1 MLRTHTCGELT
12 IKDKGKKAEL
22 AGWVHRRRDH
32 GGVIFIDLRDR
43 YGLTQVVFKPDTSFF
58 KEADK
63 LRREDVIRVKGK
75 IDVRPEGMKNPKMH
89 TGEIELVV
97 SELEVLNKAE
107 TPPIEVDEDAHISE
121 EARMKYQYLYLRIPS
136 VQKRLMIRHKAA
148 QAIREFLDGE
158 GFVEIETPMLI
169 RATPEG
175 ARDYVVP
182 SRVHPGMIYS
192 LPQSPQ
198 LYKQILMASGFDKYY
213 QFPRCLRDEDL
224 RADRQPEFTQVD
236 LEMSFVEQDDIFRVI
251 EGAMKNVL
259 KKTKRID
266 LKIPFPRMTYQEAM
280 DKYGNDKPDIRYGY
294 EMVDVT
300 KISRESDFKIFKE
313 AETIKCLILPVELSR
328 KEIDSLEEFVKQQGG
343 KGLAWLK
350 HAEKG
355 LEGPIAKFFKEDT
368 LKDLSKETKSR
379 KGSTLLFVAGKWS
392 HACDVGGRL
401 RLEIIKRKEKPK
413 PGEFKFAWV
422 TDFPLFEYK
431 EDENKWNPMHH
442 LFTKPTKKTT
452 QFLEKDPGKV
462 KAYLYDLAL
471 NGLEVAGGSIRIH
484 DSSLQERVMKVI
496 GMTHE
501 EARTKFGFLLE
512 AFKYGAPPHG
522 GIAMGF
528 DRLVALLNGLTDI
541 REVIAF
547 PKNKNAENPMDGCPT
562 PWEEEQLKEVHL
574 KLGETALKATKKK

>member
-43 YGLTQVVFKPDTSFF
+43 YGLAQVVFKPDTSFF

-97 SELEVLNKAE
+97 SELDVLNKAE

-236 LEMSFVEQDDIFRVI
+236 LEMSFAEEEDVYRVM
-251 EGAMKNVL
+251 EGALKNAV
-259 KKTKRID
+259 KKAIGVSIKT
-266 LKIPFPRMTYQEAM
+266 PFPRMTYHDAM
-280 DKYGNDKPDIRYGY
+280 NKYGNDKPDTRYGY
-294 EMVDVT
+294 ELKDVT
-300 KISRESDFKIFKE
+300 KTGKESEFKIFKE
-313 AETIKCLILPVELSR
+313 AETIKMLGLEKELSR
-328 KEIDSLEEFVKQQGG
+328 KEIESLEVFAKQNGA

-350 HAEKG
+350 QGEKG
-355 LEGPIAKFFKEDT
+355 IDGPIAKFFKESQ
-368 LKDLSKETKSR
+368 LKELSKEAGKA
-379 KGSTLLFVAGKWS
+379 KTLLFIADTWKK
-392 HACDVGGRL
+392 ACEATGRL
-401 RLEIIKRKEKPK
+401 RLEVINRFETPVKDKYN
-413 PGEFKFAWV
+413 FLWV
-422 TDFPLFEYK
+422 TNYPLFEYN
-431 EDENKWNPMHH
+431 EDHERWDPQHH
-442 LFTKPTKKTT
+442 IFTSPTKETIP
-452 QFLEKDPGKV
+452 FLEKDPSKV
-462 KAYLYDLAL
+462 MGRLYDVIL
-471 NGLEVAGGSIRIH
+471 NGVELGSGSIRIH
-484 DSSLQERVMKVI
+484 DSSLQEKVMKVI

-501 EARTKFGFLLE
+501 EAETKFGFLLE

-522 GIAMGF
+522 GIAIGF
-528 DRLVALLNGLTDI
+528 DRLAALLNGTNDI
-541 REVIAF
+541 REVLAF